1 MNEVRIFAAAAGAYL
16 AIATLA
22 SWRWQRD
29 FFRVSRLIERPGA
42 LYGIVPLPVLGERAF
57 LVSGAL
63 IVAGGAAG
71 ALGYRLGFVAAYIGA
86 IGYFSQIRLLDTIQR
101 KVNLIPPMLLL
112 LAAAPATAAPWT
124 AVDDRWVLAGMQALI
139 ALSFVGAG
147 LAKLRRAG
155 AGWAE
160 GSSLQAFLLEADL
173 RYDVPRAR
181 RLASS
186 HALCRALSIGV
197 LVFELL
203 GWTLLFF
210 PAGAS
215 VFAATA
221 IVFHAGTWLFMRVN
235 FLKYQAAAYLVF
247 VASPLAQW
255 LAGRVAG

>member
-16 AIATLA
+16 AVVTLA

-42 LYGIVPLPVLGERAF
+42 LYGIVPLPVLGEQAF
-57 LVSGAL
+57 LVCGAL
-63 IVAGGAAG
+63 IVAGCATG
-71 ALGYRLGFVAAYIGA
+71 ALGYRFGFAAAYIGA
-86 IGYFSQIRLLDTIQR
+86 VGYFSQIRLLDTIQR

-112 LAAAPATAAPWT
+112 LAAAPATAAPWN
-124 AVDDRWVLAGMQALI
+124 ADADRWVLAGMQTLI
-139 ALSFVGAG
+139 ALTFVGAG

-155 AGWAE
+155 IGWAE

-186 HALCRALSIGV
+186 HALCRGLSIAV
-197 LVFELL
+197 LLFELV
-203 GWTLLFF
+203 GWTLLFL
-210 PAGAS
+210 PAGAY
-215 VFAATA
+215 VFAALA
-221 IVFHAGTWLFMRVN
+221 IAFHTGTWLFMRVN

-247 VASPLAQW
+247 AASPLAQ
-255 LAGRVAG
+255 LLVRFAG